1 MNLKNLITK
10 IAVKEVA
17 GKILPM
23 DEAPKPALGWK
34 AKLAG
39 VLGVLHLSART
50 ITPQELQTVQTSLAA
65 RGYQLRA
72 EDDNWRMRVQEGS
85 P

>member
-23 DEAPKPALGWK
+23 ADAPKAPLGWK
-34 AKLAG
+34 A
-39 VLGVLHLSART
+39 R
-50 ITPQELQTVQTSLAA
+50 LAA
-65 RGYQLRA
+65 ALAIIGAAATALSQYLA
-72 EDDNWRMRVQEGS
+72 
-85 P
+85 

>member
-1 MNLKNLITK
+1 MLS
-10 IAVKEVA
+10 
-17 GKILPM
+17 
-23 DEAPKPALGWK
+23 ALGQ
-34 AKLAG
+34 ALPAPLAAPAQWRFE
-39 VLGVLHLSART
+39 LGVLHLSAWT

-72 EDDNWRMRVQEGS
+72 EGDNWRMRVQEGS

>member
-23 DEAPKPALGWK
+23 TDAPKAPLGWK

-39 VLGVLHLSART
+39 ALAIIGAGATALS
-50 ITPQELQTVQTSLAA
+50 QYLA
-65 RGYQLRA
+65 
-72 EDDNWRMRVQEGS
+72 
-85 P
+85 

>member
-23 DEAPKPALGWK
+23 EEAPKPALGWK

-39 VLGVLHLSART
+39 ILAIIGAAATALS
-50 ITPQELQTVQTSLAA
+50 QYLA
-65 RGYQLRA
+65 
-72 EDDNWRMRVQEGS
+72 
-85 P
+85 